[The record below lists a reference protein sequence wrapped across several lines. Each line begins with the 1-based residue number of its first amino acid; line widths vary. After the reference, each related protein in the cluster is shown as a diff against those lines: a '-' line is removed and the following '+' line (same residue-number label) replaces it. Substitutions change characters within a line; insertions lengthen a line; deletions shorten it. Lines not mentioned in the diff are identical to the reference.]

1 MIVSGLA
8 GVPMTDEHAF
18 NAFSVAQHQLDATV
32 ELLGLEPAAR
42 DLLREPLHEHRFT
55 ITVRMDDG
63 GIEVLRGI
71 RVLHNDARG
80 PAWGGVRFHPLETVD
95 TVRALAMWMTWKT
108 AVVDLPLGGSMG
120 GVVCDPHGLS
130 ASEQE
135 RLCRGFVRRT
145 ARLLGPDRDVPAP
158 DLMTTPRHMTWMMD
172 ELEHLEAGHR
182 PSAITGKPAHA
193 GGSRGRMEAPGF
205 GLVYILREA
214 LKRRSRAPDSTTA
227 SVQGYGTVGR
237 HAIELYRQI
246 GGTIRAVA
254 AWDQRSGCARSYIRR
269 DGIDPQDL
277 DQAAD
282 RFGGI
287 DPNRAE
293 ALGYEVADGEAWLAQ
308 EVDILVPAALEN
320 QITADNVERVAPSVS
335 IVLEGANGPTTPEA
349 EAILADRGV
358 MVVPDLLANAGGV
371 VCSYL
376 EQVQSGMNYYWSLS
390 EVLSKVDLTL
400 TSAWADVAD
409 LAHRRDIPLRQSALA
424 IAVER
429 VATACRDRGWL

>member
-1 MIVSGLA
+1 MA
-8 GVPMTDEHAF
+8 DETAF
-18 NAFSVAQHQLDATV
+18 NAFAVARQQLDSTS
-32 ELLGLEPAAR
+32 ELLGFGDTTRE
-42 DLLREPLHEHRFT
+42 LLRTPLHEHRFT
-55 ITVRMDDG
+55 VSVRMDDG
-63 GIEVLRGI
+63 TIEVLRAV

-130 ASEQE
+130 AGEQE
-135 RLCRGFVRRT
+135 RLCRGFVRRI
-145 ARLLGPDRDVPAP
+145 APLLGPDRDVPAP

-172 ELEHLEAGHR
+172 ELETLEGGHR
-182 PSAITGKPAHA
+182 PAAITGKPAHA

-214 LKRRSRAPDSTTA
+214 LKASSRAPESTTA

-237 HAIELYRQI
+237 HAVELYRQI
-246 GGTIRAVA
+246 GGTLRAVA
-254 AWDQRSGCARSYIRR
+254 AWDQKSNCARTYIKR
-269 DGIDPQDL
+269 DGIDPAEL
-277 DQAAD
+277 DGAAD

-287 DPNRAE
+287 DPDLAE
-293 ALGYEVADGEAWLAQ
+293 DLGYEVGDADAWLQQ
-308 EVDILVPAALEN
+308 EVDVLMPAALEN
-320 QITADNVERVAPSVS
+320 QITSDNVDLIPACVS

-349 EAILADRGV
+349 ESALIDRGV
-358 MVVPDLLANAGGV
+358 LVIPDLLANAGGV

-376 EQVQSGMNYYWSLS
+376 EQVQSSMNYYWSLS

-400 TSAWADVAD
+400 TSAWADVSD
-409 LAHRRDIPLRQSALA
+409 LARRRELPLRQSALA

-429 VATACRDRGWL
+429 VAASCRERGWL